1 MEELICREGTIHSI
15 IFQNAENGYTV
26 LRLLTEEGEV
36 VTVVGCIP
44 CVAPGEHLTVSGV
57 WEQHPQHGE
66 QLRGL
71 EMERSL
77 PEEEEEIF
85 SYLSSGVIK
94 GVGPATARNIVERFG
109 AETFDILEQEP
120 ERLTGFRDGE
130 AVPLNPED
138 ILRFYGE
145 DKEVRVQT
153 LRGDVCTVRL
163 RLYELEQRL
172 DRRAFLRVSHSEIV
186 NWKRVTALDLS
197 LSGTIR
203 VTLEG
208 GVTTYVSRR
217 YVKKIKEVLGI

>member
-1 MEELICREGTIHSI
+1 MKIDVTLDPALKELLVK
-15 IFQNAENGYTV
+15 V
-26 LRLLTEEGEV
+26 L
-36 VTVVGCIP
+36 
-44 CVAPGEHLTVSGV
+44 APGETEEL
-57 WEQHPQHGE
+57 
-66 QLRGL
+66 
-71 EMERSL
+71 RSL
-77 PEEEEEIF
+77 
-85 SYLSSGVIK
+85 LS
-94 GVGPATARNIVERFG
+94 R
-109 AETFDILEQEP
+109 LEEP

-145 DKEVRVQT
+145 DKEVRAQT

-172 DRRAFLRVSHSEIV
+172 DRRAFVRVSHSEIV